1 MSRFYIDELKKLGS
15 VSDDGIS
22 SDDTRHEQWK
32 NEREK
37 FGFDG
42 RDTWSLDF
50 TMTEMLYER
59 LQMYMVKADEI
70 VNLSYHTYDFGGKTY
85 TQREIILEM
94 INDAETFLKF
104 EYDAID
110 ELNEDDFNA
119 MTEDEMD
126 AHLEIYG
133 QWEIKALHAK
143 RRLWLMWA
151 VVQHQMWW

>member
-1 MSRFYIDELKKLGS
+1 MSRFYIDEIKKLGD

-22 SDDTRHEQWK
+22 PDDTRHEQWK

-110 ELNEDDFNA
+110 ELNEDDFSA

-126 AHLEIYG
+126 AYLELYG

>member
-70 VNLSYHTYDFGGKTY
+70 VNLSYHTYDFG
-85 TQREIILEM
+85 
-94 INDAETFLKF
+94 
-104 EYDAID
+104 
-110 ELNEDDFNA
+110 
-119 MTEDEMD
+119 
-126 AHLEIYG
+126 H
-133 QWEIKALHAK
+133 
-143 RRLWLMWA
+143 
-151 VVQHQMWW
+151 